1 MKEFTFIVI
10 TYNQEQYVVEH
21 LNSIKNLIEL
31 YGKDMSIDLVHADD
45 KSRDGTVEVV
55 RKWLDQNRDLFR
67 NVTVIEREK
76 NVGTIRNIKSAIEAT
91 KTEQFKF
98 LAGDDKYNGE
108 NIFELQKCG
117 KMIITPVS
125 PFGNPQ
131 KDDLEILK
139 LFYKLVLSHKN
150 RKKLAALLGYASV
163 LPAPGVF
170 LDSTFYR
177 SKELWDFLEQFRLI
191 EDYPTWNYLLNKKE
205 MDIEV
210 EVLTKPYV
218 CYRMSSGV
226 STGNKN
232 SVFLEEERKIS
243 EVLRVKTNRYPKYVN
258 IYKYIYVLKRMV
270 AKRLNTIETRAIDR
284 VYVQSKEEK

>member
-108 NIFELQKCG
+108 KNEMLSKSMG
-117 KMIITPVS
+117 
-125 PFGNPQ
+125 
-131 KDDLEILK
+131 
-139 LFYKLVLSHKN
+139 KLVRVSLSSLKAQN
-150 RKKLAALLGYASV
+150 PRKVQISV
-163 LPAPGVF
+163 VG
-170 LDSTFYR
+170 
-177 SKELWDFLEQFRLI
+177 KI
-191 EDYPTWNYLLNKKE
+191 
-205 MDIEV
+205 V
-210 EVLTKPYV
+210 EK
-218 CYRMSSGV
+218 
-226 STGNKN
+226 
-232 SVFLEEERKIS
+232 
-243 EVLRVKTNRYPKYVN
+243 
-258 IYKYIYVLKRMV
+258 
-270 AKRLNTIETRAIDR
+270 
-284 VYVQSKEEK
+284 